1 MLHCWR
7 LAGDSVRPYL
17 EIMNCCFDGLESAQA
32 CKRAQVS
39 KKIRASMGWMFV
51 SMASTSFDADVG
63 QNTPSGQMVAAHLGT
78 RCLCRGSRHHCAIA
92 GNLTG
97 FRYRWCC
104 RLCLRGLCIFGLAR
118 SPKVLCRESCEKG
131 VWCHA
136 LRKVK
141 LFRCD
146 VGYVT

>member
-7 LAGDSVRPYL
+7 LADGSTRPYL
-17 EIMNCCFDGLESAQA
+17 ENTNCCFDGLESAQA
-32 CKRAQVS
+32 CKGAQVS

-63 QNTPSGQMVAAHLGT
+63 QNTPSGQMVATHLGT

-97 FRYRWCC
+97 FRCRWCC
-104 RLCLRGLCIFGLAR
+104 RLAYGAFVSSVWRGSHKFCVENLAKGRLVSR
-118 SPKVLCRESCEKG
+118 SS
-131 VWCHA
+131 
-136 LRKVK
+136 
-141 LFRCD
+141 
-146 VGYVT
+146 